1 MFDTLTEKL
10 NSSLS
15 KLNKKGTISEKD
27 LDNTLKEVR
36 LSMLEADVDYKVTR
50 EFVLNLKEKL
60 KNSNVFSSL
69 SPGQS
74 VVKYVQEEL
83 VDILGGDSFQ
93 INKSS
98 QRPSVIL
105 LVGLQG
111 TGKTTTAAKLA
122 LYLRNQKN
130 SVLLAACD
138 LQRPGAIEQLNQLG
152 KELDLPVYSQNKN
165 NSNPLQ
171 VATDAKKIAVDQNFD
186 FLILD
191 TAGRISIDQN
201 LMLELKTIKEKTN
214 PVEILLVLDAMTGQD
229 AVNSGSL
236 FNDALDATG
245 VILTKI
251 DGDARGGA
259 ALSMKN
265 KLGIPIKFLGSGE
278 KPHQLEQFHPDR
290 MASRILGM
298 GDIQTLIEKAK
309 SNSENNDIEILEQK
323 IKKEE
328 FDLNDLLNQLKTL
341 KKMGSVSD
349 LFGMIPGLNSI
360 RGKFNPSDFN
370 DDKLKYTEAIILS
383 MTPVER
389 KNPLIINGSRRKRI
403 ATGSGTSPSEIN
415 QLLNQFKQMKK
426 MMKKIS
432 KGDSQRSLMEV
443 FNKK

>member
-36 LSMLEADVDYKVTR
+36 VSMLEADVDYKVTR

-83 VDILGGDSFQ
+83 VDILGGDSFE

-138 LQRPGAIEQLNQLG
+138 LQSPGAIEQLNQLG

>member
-1 MFDTLTEKL
+1 
-10 NSSLS
+10 
-15 KLNKKGTISEKD
+15 
-27 LDNTLKEVR
+27 
-36 LSMLEADVDYKVTR
+36 
-50 EFVLNLKEKL
+50 
-60 KNSNVFSSL
+60 
-69 SPGQS
+69 
-74 VVKYVQEEL
+74 
-83 VDILGGDSFQ
+83 
-93 INKSS
+93 
-98 QRPSVIL
+98 
-105 LVGLQG
+105 
-111 TGKTTTAAKLA
+111 
-122 LYLRNQKN
+122 
-130 SVLLAACD
+130 
-138 LQRPGAIEQLNQLG
+138 
-152 KELDLPVYSQNKN
+152 
-165 NSNPLQ
+165 
-171 VATDAKKIAVDQNFD
+171 
-186 FLILD
+186 
-191 TAGRISIDQN
+191 
-201 LMLELKTIKEKTN
+201 
-214 PVEILLVLDAMTGQD
+214 
-229 AVNSGSL
+229 
-236 FNDALDATG
+236 
-245 VILTKI
+245 
-251 DGDARGGA
+251 
-259 ALSMKN
+259 
-265 KLGIPIKFLGSGE
+265 
-278 KPHQLEQFHPDR
+278 

>member
-83 VDILGGDSFQ
+83 VDILGGDSFE

-389 KNPLIINGSRRKRI
+389 KNPLNINGSRRKRI

>member
-50 EFVLNLKEKL
+50 EFVVNLKEKL

-83 VDILGGDSFQ
+83 VDILGGDSFE

>member
-83 VDILGGDSFQ
+83 VDILGGDSFE